1 MGKKEKEIKKVKEAS
16 KIDKQIAKLEKL
28 IAILKSKK

>member
-1 MGKKEKEIKKVKEAS
+1 MGKKEKKVEVKEVS